1 MFFSFENNQIH
12 PQPNFSSYLQQEE
25 YNRFTISTIQIKY
38 IPKIH
43 TQIRKTNNKTKIKHE
58 TILGNINIR
67 SRSEYKNNQ
76 SFETKIKLILKS
88 ISYIYVSINIEN
100 MMITWWRQKR
110 QVQGRS
116 KKLPERKTRSDE
128 LDQEWTLFCHIEKER

>member
-43 TQIRKTNNKTKIKHE
+43 TQIKKTNNQTKIKRE

-76 SFETKIKLILKS
+76 SFETKS
-88 ISYIYVSINIEN
+88 N
-100 MMITWWRQKR
+100 
-110 QVQGRS
+110 
-116 KKLPERKTRSDE
+116 
-128 LDQEWTLFCHIEKER
+128 